1 MAKPAITKRAVKA
14 AALTYAELDTNF
26 QNIVDSTI
34 SVAGDSG
41 TTQSLDLND
50 TLTVAGGTGLT
61 SVMTTDTVTINLD
74 NTAVTAG
81 SYTNANITVDAQGRI
96 TLAANGTG
104 GGGGVTNP
112 LDADLSL
119 GSFKIVDSNSV
130 ATIQSTQ
137 GLMVKSI
144 SLTNGEV
151 TVLPSETL
159 SRISTKQGNLRIN
172 TYDGATDK
180 ASVLITDGGQVIVSG
195 ATGYTLTVGST
206 FFSLASPTFVQIN
219 NVLRLN
225 SITTTERNAISVT
238 SGLIISNSTTG
249 TLQTYQSGA
258 WRDISVS

>member
-96 TLAANGTG
+96 TVAANGTG
-104 GGGGVTNP
+104 ASDIINDTTPQLGGNLDTNGKTISDALGRVVVTDQLNVTGGISAGLGINIGY
-112 LDADLSL
+112 LAG
-119 GSFKIVDSNSV
+119 GSFRIESSAGLIIGAEIAFEGSVTGPKI
-130 ATIQSTQ
+130 
-137 GLMVKSI
+137 GLSD
-144 SLTNGEV
+144 G
-151 TVLPSETL
+151 
-159 SRISTKQGNLRIN
+159 
-172 TYDGATDK
+172 TYG
-180 ASVLITDGGQVIVSG
+180 
-195 ATGYTLTVGST
+195 GST
-206 FFSLASPTFVQIN
+206 LIGADNIPDDKIYLQDVVNIGSL
-219 NVLRLN
+219 
-225 SITTTERNAISVT
+225 TTTERNALTNPQNGDMFYNNVT
-238 SGLIISNSTTG
+238 HKFQGRAN
-249 TLQTYQSGA
+249 GA
-258 WRDISVS
+258 WVDLH